1 MPRRAG
7 LAYSGVVF
15 NLGIAEIAV
24 IVVVGLLIF
33 GPDKLPKA
41 IKSLSSGLRQFRSAA
56 SDATRSLQDAAG
68 WDSTETR
75 QTLSD
80 LADLHPTRLMGS
92 ILEDP
97 DASARSNGSR
107 PGPAASATKP
117 AGKEANAAP
126 PPPDFD
132 PDAP

>member
-1 MPRRAG
+1 M
-7 LAYSGVVF
+7 F

-41 IKSLSSGLRQFRSAA
+41 IKTLTTSVRQLRSAA
-56 SDATRSLQDAAG
+56 TDATKSLQDAAG
-68 WDSTETR
+68 WESAETR

-80 LADLHPTRLMGS
+80 LADLHPKRLMGS
-92 ILEDP
+92 ILDDP
-97 DASARSNGSR
+97 GTDRPSANRSSR
-107 PGPAASATKP
+107 APDSVAPTAKSTAPAA
-117 AGKEANAAP
+117 
-126 PPPDFD
+126 DFD

>member
-1 MPRRAG
+1 M
-7 LAYSGVVF
+7 F

-41 IKSLSSGLRQFRSAA
+41 IKSLSNGLRQFRSAA

-68 WDSTETR
+68 WDSSETR

-80 LADLHPTRLMGS
+80 LADLHPKRLMGS
-92 ILEDP
+92 ILDDP
-97 DASARSNGSR
+97 DGAARSATPR
-107 PGPAASATKP
+107 PGGPTATSKPPVSPPASS
-117 AGKEANAAP
+117 
-126 PPPDFD
+126 PDFD

>member
-1 MPRRAG
+1 M
-7 LAYSGVVF
+7 F

-41 IKSLSSGLRQFRSAA
+41 IKTLSDGLRQFRSAA

-68 WDSTETR
+68 WDSAETR

-80 LADLHPTRLMGS
+80 LADLHPKRLMGS
-92 ILEDP
+92 ILDDADP
-97 DASARSNGSR
+97 GKSSRS
-107 PGPAASATKP
+107 PAARGGADGPNDSGGRP
-117 AGKEANAAP
+117 AAA
-126 PPPDFD
+126 DYD

>member
-1 MPRRAG
+1 M
-7 LAYSGVVF
+7 F

-41 IKSLSSGLRQFRSAA
+41 IKSLSDGVKHFRSAA
-56 SDATRSLQDAAG
+56 TDATRSLQDAAG
-68 WDSTETR
+68 WESAETR

-80 LADLHPTRLMGS
+80 LADLHPRRLMGS
-92 ILEDP
+92 ILD
-97 DASARSNGSR
+97 DSAPTSDK
-107 PGPAASATKP
+107 PTTAKPTQTPAA
-117 AGKEANAAP
+117 NAPRSVA
-126 PPPDFD
+126 DFD